1 VTPTGKQKCRRNP
14 RFCSLC
20 EVLKSFMEEPDKTL
34 TLNLTKTMV
43 TALFKPEGI
52 MPALVTPFTEDGK
65 QVNEESLRNLVKN
78 CIGLGASGL
87 VPCGTTGEFVNLT
100 TEEKKKVIDVVIDE
114 ANGKAKVVAGTG
126 ASGTGQALEMTR
138 YAKDAGADAVLIVT
152 PFYLKPAD
160 RGIYE
165 HYDTIASQVDMPIIL
180 YNIPQVTGLSLPWQM
195 VEDLAQIPNI
205 VGVKDS
211 SGQLAFILAV
221 LEKVRDKIN
230 VMCGHDE
237 IVVGA
242 LAAGCSGVI
251 LASANFIPDVWVQV
265 YNAVQEGDLKTAR
278 ELQYKVQKIS
288 RIIAKSGAVG
298 TKEALNLMGMKVG
311 PVRLPLSVGGELT
324 YEEREELRLDL
335 EKIGKITPRPVKF
348 EIAEKTLEERFMAV
362 DITLEVIRDFKLRIG
377 EALAGKDAEV
387 AHIDLVIGEKNGPVG
402 EAYARAKAAP
412 SAGHEPLLAILEP
425 NLAVKP
431 ATVIIPTVTIKSMR
445 QASMVYGPAQT
456 AVAKAVADSIADGT
470 IPKAAVDDLIIL
482 ASVFVHPTAV
492 DRQRVYINNYKAM
505 RHAIRKAI
513 ENRPATEE
521 IIENKERSK
530 HPFKYTP

>member
-1 VTPTGKQKCRRNP
+1 
-14 RFCSLC
+14 
-20 EVLKSFMEEPDKTL
+20 
-34 TLNLTKTMV
+34 
-43 TALFKPEGI
+43 

-65 QVNEESLRNLVKN
+65 HVNEDALRSVVRYCLE
-78 CIGLGASGL
+78 LGVSGL

-100 TEEKKKVIDVVIDE
+100 TEEKKKVISAVIDE
-114 ANGKAKVVAGTG
+114 ANGKVKVVAGTG
-126 ASGTGQALEMTR
+126 SSGTDQALEMTR
-138 YAKDAGADAVLIVT
+138 CAKDVGADAALIVT
-152 PFYLKPAD
+152 PYYLKPAD

-165 HYDTIASQVDMPIIL
+165 HYDTIASQVDIPIIL

-211 SGQLAFILAV
+211 SGQLSFILAV

-242 LAAGCSGVI
+242 LAAGCSGAI
-251 LASANFIPDVWVQV
+251 LASANFMPDVWVQIQ
-265 YNAVQEGDLKTAR
+265 NAVERGDLQSAR
-278 ELQYKVQKIS
+278 ELQYKVQKIA
-288 RIIAKSGAVG
+288 RITARSGPVG
-298 TKEALNLMGMKVG
+298 TKQALTMMGVKVG

-335 EKIGKITPRPVKF
+335 EKIGKIKPKPVTF
-348 EIAEKTLEERFMAV
+348 EIAERKLEEHFTAI
-362 DITLEVIRDFKLRIG
+362 DITPQVIRDFKLRIG

-387 AHIDLVIGEKNGPVG
+387 AHIDLLIGEKIGPMG
-402 EAYARAKAAP
+402 EAYAKAKVAP

-431 ATVIIPTVTIKSMR
+431 TTVIIPTVTIKSMR

-456 AVAKAVADSIADGT
+456 AVAKAVADSVADGT
-470 IPKAAVDDLIIL
+470 IPKAAVDDLIII

-513 ENRPATEE
+513 ENRPTVEE
-521 IIENKERSK
+521 MLENKERSK

>member
-1 VTPTGKQKCRRNP
+1 
-14 RFCSLC
+14 
-20 EVLKSFMEEPDKTL
+20 M
-34 TLNLTKTMV
+34 
-43 TALFKPEGI
+43 FKPQGI

-65 QVNEESLRNLVKN
+65 QVNEEALRSVVRY
-78 CIGLGASGL
+78 CFELGVSGL

-100 TEEKKKVIDVVIDE
+100 TEEKKKVISAVIDE
-114 ANGKAKVVAGTG
+114 ANGKIKVVAGTG
-126 ASGTGQALEMTR
+126 SSGTDQALEMTK
-138 YAKDAGADAVLIVT
+138 YAKDAGADAALIVT
-152 PFYLKPAD
+152 PYYLKPVD

-165 HYDTIASQVDMPIIL
+165 HYDTIASQVDLPIIL

-211 SGQLAFILAV
+211 SGQLGFILAV

-242 LAAGCSGVI
+242 LAAGCSGAI
-251 LASANFIPDVWVQV
+251 LASANFMPDVWVRIQ
-265 YNAVQEGDLKTAR
+265 NAVEKGDLQTAR
-278 ELQYKVQKIS
+278 ELQYKVQKIA
-288 RIIAKSGAVG
+288 RITAKSGPVG
-298 TKEALNLMGMKVG
+298 TKQALTMMGIKVG

-335 EKIGKITPRPVKF
+335 EKIGKIKPKPVTF
-348 EIAEKTLEERFMAV
+348 EIAEKKLEERFTAI
-362 DITLEVIRDFKLRIG
+362 DITPQVIRDFKLRIG

-387 AHIDLVIGEKNGPVG
+387 AHIDLLIGEKTGPMG
-402 EAYARAKAAP
+402 EAYTKAKVAP
-412 SAGHEPLLAILEP
+412 SSGHEPLLAILEP
-425 NLAVKP
+425 NMAVKP
-431 ATVIIPTVTIKSMR
+431 ATVIVPTVTIRSMR

-456 AVAKAVADSIADGT
+456 AVAKAVADSVADGT
-470 IPKAAVDDLIIL
+470 IPKAAVDDLIII

-505 RHAIRKAI
+505 RHALRKAV
-513 ENRPATEE
+513 ENRPTVEE
-521 IIENKERSK
+521 MLENKERSK